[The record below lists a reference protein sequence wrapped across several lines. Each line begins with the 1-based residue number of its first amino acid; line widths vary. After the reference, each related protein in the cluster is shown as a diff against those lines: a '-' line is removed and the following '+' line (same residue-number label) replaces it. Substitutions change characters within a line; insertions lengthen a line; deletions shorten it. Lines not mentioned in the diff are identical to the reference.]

1 MDGYSAS
8 FQRPVIIQALLQCNT
23 VEQILAQAQ
32 DGYVHSVFKHA
43 CNIGVGAEIVLTL
56 QTRHMSLAPGGC
68 ILLADDLQSL
78 FCQGEPVSFEN
89 SSTILSCH
97 CEVRLAEAPRHSLRL
112 NHHVALPEL
121 RLLRQRIFSFLLST
135 APASGFFPLLHRLHD
150 HRSAGNLALSSE
162 PDRALTELSQWLK
175 QPDNVDELPDILR
188 KLVGFGIGLTPAAD
202 DFILGV
208 LLVMDVVDDPS
219 RRYFVHALEPLLVNT
234 TDISAAML
242 RYGCAGYYAEQLLTL
257 LSSSGGLSAKNLKR
271 VADYGHSSGY
281 DMLCGIAFTLENLKT
296 QSASRNAITD

>member
-32 DGYVHSVFKHA
+32 DGYVHSVFQHV
-43 CNIGVGAEIVLTL
+43 CNISVGTDIVLAL
-56 QTRHMSLAPGGC
+56 QTRHMPLVPGGC
-68 ILLADDLQSL
+68 ILLADDMQPL
-78 FCQGEPVSFEN
+78 FRQGEPVSFVGGL
-89 SSTILSCH
+89 TILTCH
-97 CEVRLAEAPRHSLRL
+97 CEIRLAETPCHSLRL
-112 NHHVALPEL
+112 HHHVALLEL
-121 RLLRQRIFSFLLST
+121 MSLRQRIVSFLLST
-135 APASGFFPLLHRLHD
+135 APANGIFPSLLRLLD
-150 HRSAGNLALSSE
+150 HRETDNPALFLE
-162 PDRALTELSQWLK
+162 PDRALIELSQWLK
-175 QPDNVDELPDILR
+175 QPDDVDALPGILQ
-188 KLVGFGIGLTPAAD
+188 KLVGFGIGLTPSAD
-202 DFILGV
+202 DFLLGV

-234 TDISAAML
+234 TDISVAML

-257 LSSSGGLSAKNLKR
+257 LSLSGGLSAKNLNR

-296 QSASRNAITD
+296 QPASRNAITD